1 MWKPSLTEIR
11 QPKYSAIADKLE
23 QDIRSGLLRPG
34 DQLPTHRDLA
44 DMIGVNVSTI
54 TRAYKE
60 AERRRLIAATVGR
73 GTFIAADACAAL
85 DLVPTQGRK
94 TDLIE
99 MGLVLPLYGQEENLA
114 EMINRLNRNRRLEN
128 YMKYT
133 DPAGLPEHRA
143 TGAHWVK
150 RYGFHVGPECI
161 VVTAGAQHALA
172 CSLLSCFRPGDR
184 IAVDDLTYPG
194 FKTLAGMMGMR
205 LSAIPADGQGM
216 IPEALDTACR
226 RDEIKG
232 IYLMPGVHN
241 PTAVHIPEKRR
252 EQLAEMI
259 LRHRLL
265 LMEDDVYGHTGCLQ
279 TKAISTLAP
288 DNSIYIAGLSKI
300 LYAGLR
306 SAYVVAGDKYR
317 DLLIKAILNTLW
329 MAPTLNAA
337 VIAECIHSGSM
348 EKAIAAKQ
356 QEAVCRNKLVS
367 ENLAGCNYA
376 GLPAGYFIWLWL
388 PKPWTGL
395 DFEIRCRQLGVNIFS
410 ADKFAVGGSVP
421 PSAVRV
427 SLSGPSSQAQL
438 SRGLELIAMLL
449 HENSNRD
456 VPIF

>member
-1 MWKPSLTEIR
+1 MWKPALTEISH
-11 QPKYSAIADKLE
+11 PKYGAIADSLE
-23 QDIRSGLLRPG
+23 RDIRSGLLRPG

-44 DMIGVNVSTI
+44 DMIGVNVSTV
-54 TRAYKE
+54 TRAYQE

-73 GTFIAADACAAL
+73 GTFIAADACAVL
-85 DLVPTQGRK
+85 DLVPARGRK

-99 MGLVLPLYGQEENLA
+99 MGLVLPLYSEEEHLS
-114 EMINRLNRNRRLEN
+114 EIIKRLSRNRYLDG

-143 TGAHWVK
+143 AGADWVK
-150 RYGFHVGPECI
+150 RYGLNVGPECI

-172 CSLLSCFRPGDR
+172 CSLLACFRPGDR

-205 LSAIPADGQGM
+205 LSAVPADGQGM
-216 IPEALDTACR
+216 IPDALDAACR

-265 LMEDDVYGHTGCLQ
+265 LLEDDVYGHTASAQ
-279 TKAISTLAP
+279 TKALAALAP

-306 SAYVVAGDKYR
+306 SAYVVAGDKHR

-337 VIAECIHSGSM
+337 IIAECIHSGAM
-348 EKAIAAKQ
+348 ERAIAAKQ
-356 QEAVCRNKLVS
+356 KEAVCRNKLVS
-367 ENLAGCNYA
+367 EKLAGCTYA
-376 GLPAGYFIWLWL
+376 SLPAGYFIWLPL
-388 PKPWTGL
+388 PECRTGI
-395 DFEIRCRQLGVNIFS
+395 DFETRCRGLGVNLFS
-410 ADKFAVGGSVP
+410 AEKFAAGGVVP
-421 PSAVRV
+421 PAAVRV
-427 SLSGPSSQAQL
+427 SLSGPETQVEL
-438 SRGLELIAMLL
+438 SRGLDVVSRLL
-449 HENSNRD
+449 HEQDSPD
-456 VPIF
+456 PPIF